1 MSTASNQPGD
11 LPPPAPWTSA
21 LASAEKMQRLD
32 RLANLGML
40 SAGMA
45 HEIKNGMVA
54 IQTFVD
60 LLLEKNQDAE
70 LGEVVRH
77 ELKRINGI
85 ATQMLRIAAPNH
97 ATFEQVSLHEVLDH
111 SLRLLQPQIS
121 GKLITL
127 QKNYHAGTDAV
138 QGDDAQLQQVF
149 MNLLL
154 NAVEAMGPNGTLTI
168 TTGLADGENGA
179 RILQVQ
185 IQDTGVGIAPDNVE
199 RLFVPFFTT
208 KRNGTGLGL
217 AISHRIMQEHRGNIQ
232 VRSEAGKGSVFSLSL
247 PVSEA

>member
-1 MSTASNQPGD
+1 MSSVPQKIGD
-11 LPPPAPWTSA
+11 PQNPPVWNAA
-21 LASAEKMQRLD
+21 LASPEQMQRLD

-77 ELKRINGI
+77 ELKRINAI
-85 ATQMLRIAAPNH
+85 TTQMLRIGAPNH
-97 ATFEQVSLHEVLDH
+97 AAFQTVRVHEVLDH

-121 GKLITL
+121 VKLITL
-127 QKNYHAGTDAV
+127 EKHYHSDTDAV
-138 QGDDAQLQQVF
+138 LGDDAQLQQVF

-154 NAVEAMGPNGTLTI
+154 NALEAMGLNGTLTI
-168 TTGLADGENGA
+168 TTEVMAGENGT
-179 RILQVQ
+179 RSLQVQ
-185 IQDTGVGIAPDNVE
+185 IQDTGVGIKPENLE
-199 RLFVPFFTT
+199 HLFVPFFTT

-217 AISHRIMQEHRGNIQ
+217 AISHRIVQEHRGTIS
-232 VRSEAGKGSVFSLSL
+232 VRSDPGKCSVFSLSL
-247 PVSEA
+247 PVNAA

>member
-1 MSTASNQPGD
+1 MNCSAST
-11 LPPPAPWTSA
+11 
-21 LASAEKMQRLD
+21 
-32 RLANLGML
+32 
-40 SAGMA
+40 
-45 HEIKNGMVA
+45 
-54 IQTFVD
+54 
-60 LLLEKNQDAE
+60 
-70 LGEVVRH
+70 
-77 ELKRINGI
+77 
-85 ATQMLRIAAPNH
+85 AAPNH

>member
-1 MSTASNQPGD
+1 MSPVSDKAGHSPKSPLWD
-11 LPPPAPWTSA
+11 SA
-21 LASAEKMQRLD
+21 LASADKMQRLD

-54 IQTFVD
+54 IKTFVD

-70 LGEVVRH
+70 LADVVRH
-77 ELKRINGI
+77 ELQRINAI

-97 ATFEQVSLHEVLDH
+97 ATFKAVRVHEVLDH

-121 GKLITL
+121 VKLIAL
-127 QKNYHAGTDAV
+127 RKHYRAGSDVV

-154 NAVEAMGPNGTLTI
+154 NAVEATGPNGTLTI
-168 TTGLADGENGA
+168 TTETADGGGGA
-179 RILQVQ
+179 GVLQVQ
-185 IQDTGVGIAPDNVE
+185 IQDTGVGIKPENVE
-199 RLFVPFFTT
+199 RLFEPFFTT
-208 KRNGTGLGL
+208 KKNGTGLGL
-217 AISHRIMQEHRGNIQ
+217 AISHRIMQEHRGDIRVQ
-232 VRSEAGKGSVFSLSL
+232 SEPGQSSLFTLSL
-247 PVSEA
+247 PVGDA